1 MFALS
6 ICRQLEQSVA
16 SGFLWMSWPQM
27 YFKGV
32 FYFVR
37 SHCVCVSVSVTVTDT
52 HRLSVTDTGRIRL
65 VKFRP
70 TTLGSAHFRT
80 VKMLLTEAGQANG
93 KFCSRSNLKHGDTTN
108 KFRSV
113 CGTSHSSPEVS
124 AQFPILCMYLM
135 GSNWSSAYR
144 SASRGKLLL
153 LLLCIVRL
161 QLGSRWVRVRVS
173 CRVRFSVRV
182 SFTVRV
188 SVRVIQVA
196 ILSCKL
202 WGNSTTS
209 NKFNLFNWLSL
220 NH

>member
-1 MFALS
+1 MHAINYASYDALCTPALVWLIMFEVYA
-6 ICRQLEQSVA
+6 V
-16 SGFLWMSWPQM
+16 P
-27 YFKGV
+27 
-32 FYFVR
+32 
-37 SHCVCVSVSVTVTDT
+37 
-52 HRLSVTDTGRIRL
+52 
-65 VKFRP
+65 
-70 TTLGSAHFRT
+70 
-80 VKMLLTEAGQANG
+80 
-93 KFCSRSNLKHGDTTN
+93 
-108 KFRSV
+108 
-113 CGTSHSSPEVS
+113 HSSPEVS

-188 SVRVIQVA
+188 CVMVIQVA

-209 NKFNLFNWLSL
+209 YNVQPSGEYFHDLLIMLSITVAL
-220 NH
+220 WHLWRDR

>member
-1 MFALS
+1 MFKMNDSAFA
-6 ICRQLEQSVA
+6 QSANETMPVD
-16 SGFLWMSWPQM
+16 Q
-27 YFKGV
+27 K
-32 FYFVR
+32 
-37 SHCVCVSVSVTVTDT
+37 TTD
-52 HRLSVTDTGRIRL
+52 LNCDNYYGKDN
-65 VKFRP
+65 VK
-70 TTLGSAHFRT
+70 
-80 VKMLLTEAGQANG
+80 QANDRELAVEIG
-93 KFCSRSNLKHGDTTN
+93 EHYQVKRSDSTWRTCSPHFIAHVKLKYE
-108 KFRSV
+108 V
-113 CGTSHSSPEVS
+113 YAVPHSSPEVS

-188 SVRVIQVA
+188 SVRVMQVA

-202 WGNSTTS
+202 
-209 NKFNLFNWLSL
+209 
-220 NH
+220 